1 MFLCSFYVE
10 AATRKVHKLQKPNI
24 LNLWVTDL
32 RIPVSTFR
40 DVYVNGADHVTE
52 SDLIAKSWLKM
63 AATIMAWFSR
73 GILLGIAQSRRQW
86 NIFNS
91 PIKT

>member
-10 AATRKVHKLQKPNI
+10 AATRKEHKLQKPNI
-24 LNLWVTDL
+24 LSLWVTDL
-32 RIPVSTFR
+32 RIPVFTFR

-52 SDLIAKSWLKM
+52 SDLNCEIM
-63 AATIMAWFSR
+63 AATILAWFSR